1 MNLYLTA
8 ISLLSLNQF
17 GVRKTIELK
26 EGGTN
31 IAVTQENKREF
42 VQLSA
47 QYRLLISIK
56 DQIDALL
63 GGFYEIIPKDLI
75 AIVSQID

>member
-1 MNLYLTA
+1 M
-8 ISLLSLNQF
+8 
-17 GVRKTIELK
+17 VELK

-31 IAVTQENKREF
+31 ISVTQENKREF

-47 QYRLLISIK
+47 QYRLASSIK
-56 DQIDALL
+56 EQIDALL

-75 AIVSQID
+75 AIVSFVI

>member
-1 MNLYLTA
+1 M
-8 ISLLSLNQF
+8 
-17 GVRKTIELK
+17 IELK
-26 EGGTN
+26 EGGTG
-31 IAVTQENKREF
+31 IPVTQENKREF

-47 QYRLLISIK
+47 QYRLLTSIK

-75 AIVSQID
+75 AIVS